1 MTVRRIRILLWL
13 TTSGLLVLAG
23 GVVGLHWG
31 SPPQIAASDSARAK
45 SGDAG
50 SPPTANE
57 AAPELNRAELKQ
69 VASRDLR
76 QRLFDPPVVAPKP
89 PPPKPLPKIELIST
103 ILRNQGEAS
112 AWVRDGATTRKI
124 SIGDS
129 VGPENNPAK
138 VIAIDADRIIL
149 EHESGEAEVTRD
161 GATAGRSSR

>member
-1 MTVRRIRILLWL
+1 MTLRRIRILLWL

-23 GVVGLHWG
+23 GVVGLHWV
-31 SPPQIAASDSARAK
+31 SPPQITTSDSSWAK
-45 SGDAG
+45 NGDAG
-50 SPPTANE
+50 SPPTENTAS
-57 AAPELNRAELKQ
+57 PDLNRAELKQ
-69 VASRDLR
+69 VASRHLR

-89 PPPKPLPKIELIST
+89 PPPKSLSKVELIST

-112 AWVRDGATTRKI
+112 AWVRDGATTRKV

-138 VIAIDADRIIL
+138 VIAIHADRIIL

-161 GATAGRSSR
+161 GATAGRGSR